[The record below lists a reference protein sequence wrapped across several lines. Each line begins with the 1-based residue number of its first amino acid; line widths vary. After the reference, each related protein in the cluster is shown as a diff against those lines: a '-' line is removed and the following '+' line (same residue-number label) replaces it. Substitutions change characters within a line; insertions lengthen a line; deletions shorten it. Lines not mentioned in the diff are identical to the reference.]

1 MTASRIYLLLA
12 ALVLA
17 PLANGQLL
25 INVYG
30 GAGGTVVTSPFNA
43 DNIFGNFTN
52 ATAIPG
58 TQTIPTCANNGTNA
72 LVYDTHTLT
81 CEAITAGDVSGT
93 GTPGKIAAF
102 VTNTKTL
109 TNSALTEASG
119 ALTIAEPTTIGSTGQ
134 STFTLYDT
142 SGVAVVPV
150 AGQGIFCATVV
161 NTNDCQVQWGPT
173 AGKIVGTGG
182 TLTSNAVVIGS
193 GSQSVATATNATMSA
208 GALTL
213 GNAGTATGSVV
224 LNGTT
229 SGSMTVTVNPTG
241 TALLLGS
248 NFNWVDASGAAQL
261 GADGSIGGSVQLSN
275 SAAAFHNVITAGAT
289 ANNTLKLPATVIAT
303 NHIPYCVTTS
313 TSCQLTDFAPI
324 TPQPA
329 GLAGAVTTL
338 TAAITGVNTT
348 ETTLLSYTVPAN
360 TISAGT
366 TFSIDL
372 YGECTSSVANVSD
385 FQIYMGTVG
394 DNTDTKIL
402 DYAVTAAATGTS
414 IPFHATFMVT
424 FRTTSTTGVQGAI
437 TTGGT
442 NNGIQAT
449 SVSGA
454 TVTSTSSVPTTG
466 ADILHIS
473 YKSAGATTTSAF
485 RVGAITLLKP

>member
-1 MTASRIYLLLA
+1 MTSSRIYLLLC
-12 ALVLA
+12 LTLLA
-17 PLANGQLL
+17 IAPPVRGQLL

-182 TLTSNAVVIGS
+182 TLASNAVVIGS

-248 NFNWVDASGAAQL
+248 NFNWIDASGAAQL
-261 GADGSIGGSVQLSN
+261 GTDNSVAGSVQLSN
-275 SAAAFHNVITAGAT
+275 GSAAFHNLITAGAT
-289 ANNTLKLPATVIAT
+289 ANNTLKLFTV
-303 NHIPYCVTTS
+303 
-313 TSCQLTDFAPI
+313 
-324 TPQPA
+324 
-329 GLAGAVTTL
+329 
-338 TAAITGVNTT
+338 
-348 ETTLLSYTVPAN
+348 
-360 TISAGT
+360 
-366 TFSIDL
+366 
-372 YGECTSSVANVSD
+372 
-385 FQIYMGTVG
+385 
-394 DNTDTKIL
+394 
-402 DYAVTAAATGTS
+402 
-414 IPFHATFMVT
+414 
-424 FRTTSTTGVQGAI
+424 
-437 TTGGT
+437 
-442 NNGIQAT
+442 
-449 SVSGA
+449 
-454 TVTSTSSVPTTG
+454 VPTTG
-466 ADILHIS
+466 RLLDCTVSSTVCQLHDSGVTTANVVQNAGTTAPTI
-473 YKSAGATTTSAF
+473 ACDTGTGATPPSGGSCTISGTDRGGLVTVVAAASAATSATAWTASF
-485 RVGAITLLKP
+485 GQTETGMNACIVIQVGAPAALNTQTYITATQAVSGTSRVSFGVTTGTVALTNGTTYRWQYVCG